1 MLMQVQVLLFGIV
14 ADLIGKETLYFS
26 LEKIDTVKNLKKAL
40 RTKYP
45 QLKNY
50 NTYAVA
56 VNEHYAQDDIVLKEN
71 DIIAIIPPVSGG

>member
-1 MLMQVQVLLFGIV
+1 MKVQVLLFGIV